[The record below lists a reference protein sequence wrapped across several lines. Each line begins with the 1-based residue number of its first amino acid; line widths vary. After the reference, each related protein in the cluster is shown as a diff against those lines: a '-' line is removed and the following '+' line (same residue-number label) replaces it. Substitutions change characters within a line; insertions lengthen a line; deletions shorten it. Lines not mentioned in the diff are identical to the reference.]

1 MARNGSA
8 VITKRK
14 KTAKK
19 SSKAATKKANKKAT
33 SHLAQTDTDR
43 QAGESAAAK
52 YVLVD
57 FENVQP
63 KNLELLKE
71 HPFRVLVFIGANQ
84 TKFPRHFVVA
94 MQALGEQG
102 DYIEIAGSG
111 PNALDFHIAYYI
123 GELASR
129 QPDAHFHIISKDR
142 GFDPLIRHL
151 KGKKIRVR
159 REKDLAEIPELRIPD
174 TTSRDEQIDAIVKNL
189 RQRGHSR
196 PRKVKTLQNTSN
208 TLFTKKLDQAGLD
221 AITDELE
228 RRGLIVVRQ
237 NNISYKLKR

>member
-1 MARNGSA
+1 MAK
-8 VITKRK
+8 KRK
-14 KTAKK
+14 KTSRASNQEDTAIK
-19 SSKAATKKANKKAT
+19 SSNAAV
-33 SHLAQTDTDR
+33 S
-43 QAGESAAAK
+43 K

-94 MQALGEQG
+94 MQALGEQA
-102 DYIEIAGSG
+102 DYVEIAGSG

-123 GELASR
+123 GELAAKE
-129 QPDAHFHIISKDR
+129 PDAHFHIVSRDR
-142 GFDPLIRHL
+142 GFDPLIQHL
-151 KGKKIRVR
+151 KSKRIRVR

-174 TTSRDEQIDAIVKNL
+174 TTSRDEQIDAIVRNL

-196 PRKVKTLQNTSN
+196 PRKVKTLQNTIN
-208 TLFTKKLDQAGLD
+208 TLFTKKLEQEELD
-221 AITDELE
+221 AIIEEL
-228 RRGLIVVRQ
+228 RKRNLIIVKQ
-237 NNISYKLKR
+237 NNVSYRLKR